1 MLITYINYIIML
13 IVIILLVTPY
23 MFKRNKNT
31 DEKTNK
37 TKKA

>member
-31 DEKTNK
+31 DEETNK
-37 TKKA
+37 AKKA

>member
-23 MFKRNKNT
+23 LFKRNKNT

-37 TKKA
+37 AKKS